1 MLRPG
6 CCRGFE
12 PPDSFI
18 VSFSASNP
26 PQIFNPASHC
36 SSSISLSKMALP
48 ADVDFSISQT
58 VFKGE
63 KPKQGFTQPLQCHSF
78 FPTPVKQTA
87 SCKARGSHKVK
98 RKKLLL
104 CSAASTSS
112 SFRSLHMPFFYLSF
126 ITYHIIPALSFPSCR
141 APPQFKLCRTKLCLA
156 PLCFILLGLPR
167 RLFVGSLD

>member
-1 MLRPG
+1 MSHRKFHRQNANSQFQPLFRNIFSVS
-6 CCRGFE
+6 CCCKKPR
-12 PPDSFI
+12 
-18 VSFSASNP
+18 
-26 PQIFNPASHC
+26 
-36 SSSISLSKMALP
+36 
-48 ADVDFSISQT
+48 
-58 VFKGE
+58 KGE
-63 KPKQGFTQPLQCHSF
+63 KPIQGFTQPLQCHSF

-112 SFRSLHMPFFYLSF
+112 SFRGLHMPFFYLSF